1 MIILINFFIKFVF
14 FLMRNSVD
22 KNIKMIRIMKVY
34 FARTN
39 IISLVKKKKKNE
51 PAMLSRY
58 GIEMKRVMT
67 GAQ

>member
-39 IISLVKKKKKNE
+39 IISLVE
-51 PAMLSRY
+51 
-58 GIEMKRVMT
+58 
-67 GAQ
+67 